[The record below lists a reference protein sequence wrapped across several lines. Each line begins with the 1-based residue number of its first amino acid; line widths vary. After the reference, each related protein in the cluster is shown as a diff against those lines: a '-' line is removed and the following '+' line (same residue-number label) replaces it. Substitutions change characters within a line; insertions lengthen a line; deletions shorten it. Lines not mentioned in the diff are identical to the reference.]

1 MGSMKVSTRLGLGF
15 GIVLILLAAVAL
27 IGITR
32 INAIGGDLDTVINDY
47 FPKTVQANTIVD
59 NVNVIAR
66 AMRNTLIL
74 DDPGAI
80 ASEVERVEQARTII
94 KENLDILKQSVTSE
108 EGAKRL
114 AAVETARAD
123 YLGLQTS
130 FLTLVRDGR
139 QAEAKNLLLT
149 AIRDKQA
156 SYLAS
161 IDRLV
166 DYQTELMTQRGQD
179 AEQNAASAT
188 VQMLLL
194 AVVALLIGI
203 GIGYWIVRG
212 LMRQLGGEPD
222 YAATMVQAI
231 AAGDL
236 SQSIATRPGDTSSLL
251 VSLKLMQ
258 ESLKRLVG
266 EITGIVNGAT
276 QGDFSRR
283 LDLADKRGFGR
294 EIAEGLNRL
303 AETTDVGLRDV
314 TRVANALAAGD
325 LSQTITKDYPGLFGQ
340 TRTGVNGTVTVLTG
354 VVNEIRG
361 IVDAANQGDFSI
373 KLDLAGKQGFAKDI
387 AQLLN
392 QLSDT
397 TEVGLKDVT
406 RVANALAAGDLSQTI
421 SKEYPGLFGQTKTG
435 VNGTVTALTDVV
447 NEIRGIVDA
456 ANQGDFSIKLDLSG
470 KQGFARDI
478 AQLLNQ
484 LSDTTE
490 VGLKDVMRVAL
501 ALAEG
506 DLTQTIT
513 KDYPGLFGETKAGVN
528 TTVANLKDLV
538 YRIREAVDTIST
550 ASNEISTG
558 NQDLSQRT
566 EEQASSL
573 EETAS
578 SMEELTSTVKQ
589 NADNARQASQ
599 LAVSASDVALKGGT
613 VVSASVETMAAIS
626 ESSKKIADIIG
637 VIDGIAFQTNILA
650 LNAAVEAAR
659 AGEQGRGFAVVAA
672 EVRNLAQ
679 RSANAA
685 KEIKTLIGDSV
696 AKVDAGTVQV
706 NEAGQRMTEIV
717 QSIKRVTDLVAE
729 ISAAS
734 NEQSSGIEQV
744 NQAIIQ
750 MDDVTQQNAALVEE
764 AAAAAESLEEQ
775 AQKLASVVSVFKL
788 DQGGMR
794 AMAEPRSAALAPR
807 QRTAARTTAK
817 PKPGAASRANR
828 PPPTAKGDDS
838 DWSEF

>member
-15 GIVLILLAAVAL
+15 GVILTLLGLIAL
-27 IGITR
+27 IGISK
-32 INAIGGDLDTVINDY
+32 IHGLNENIASVVNDY
-47 FPKTVQANTIVD
+47 FPKTVKANLIVD
-59 NVNVIAR
+59 SVNVVAR
-66 AMRNTLIL
+66 AVRNTLLL

-80 ASEVERVEQARTII
+80 QSEIERIDQARAAIST
-94 KENLDILKQSVTSE
+94 NLDQLKQTITSE
-108 EGAKRL
+108 EGVRL
-114 AAVETARAD
+114 LSAVIDARGD
-123 YLGLQTS
+123 YVGLQTS
-130 FLTLVRDGR
+130 FLNLVREGR
-139 QAEAKNLLLT
+139 RDEAKTFLLT
-149 AIRDKQA
+149 TIRDKQSA
-156 SYLAS
+156 YLKV
-161 IDRLV
+161 IGELI
-166 DYQTELMTQRGQD
+166 DYQTNLMNQKGQD
-179 AEQNAASAT
+179 AQQNAASAT
-188 VQMLLL
+188 FQLLL
-194 AVVALLIGI
+194 LSALALILGI

-222 YAATMVQAI
+222 YAATMVQAV

-236 SQSIATRPGDTSSLL
+236 SHTIATRPGDTSSLL
-251 VSLKLMQ
+251 VSLKQMQ

-283 LDLADKRGFGR
+283 LELADKSGFGR

-340 TRTGVNGTVTVLTG
+340 TKTGVNGTVTALTG
-354 VVNEIRG
+354 VVNEIRR

-397 TEVGLKDVT
+397 TEVGLKDV
-406 RVANALAAGDLSQTI
+406 
-421 SKEYPGLFGQTKTG
+421 
-435 VNGTVTALTDVV
+435 
-447 NEIRGIVDA
+447 
-456 ANQGDFSIKLDLSG
+456 
-470 KQGFARDI
+470 
-478 AQLLNQ
+478 
-484 LSDTTE
+484 
-490 VGLKDVMRVAL
+490 MRVAQ

-538 YRIREAVDTIST
+538 SRIREAVDTIGT
-550 ASNEISTG
+550 ASNEIATG

-599 LAVSASDVALKGGT
+599 LAISASDVALKGGT

-626 ESSKKIADIIG
+626 ESSNKIADIIG

-775 AQKLASVVSVFKL
+775 AQKLASVVAVFKL

-794 AMAEPRSAALAPR
+794 SMSESHSAALAPR
-807 QRTAARTTAK
+807 QRASAKTTAK
-817 PKPGAASRANR
+817 SRTAPAPRANR
-828 PPPTAKGDDS
+828 PPPVAKSDDN